1 MDTILLYSVPAI
13 AILGL
18 VIMAIQGA
26 WVRKQDAG
34 ESKMAEI
41 AQHIHEGALAFLNAE
56 YRILGIFVVIA
67 GALLGFVSS
76 IVETTEIYIVAAF
89 VIGAVFSALAGNI
102 GMRIATQANVRTTQ
116 AARTGIAHA
125 LKVSFTGGTVMGLGV
140 AGLAVFGLSMLF
152 IILFQMK
159 SGGSWDGVQSMT
171 IVLESLAGFSL
182 GAESI
187 ALFARVGGGI
197 YTKAADVGAD
207 LVGKVEAG
215 IP

>member
-18 VIMAIQGA
+18 IIMAIQGA

-56 YRILGIFVVIA
+56 YRILAIFVVVA

-125 LKVSFTGGTVMGLGV
+125 LKWRSGQPAGPTLVRTNSTVAAMTI
-140 AGLAVFGLSMLF
+140 AGLVDA
-152 IILFQMK
+152 
-159 SGGSWDGVQSMT
+159 
-171 IVLESLAGFSL
+171 ESCIYAEFDYKAWPASL
-182 GAESI
+182 GESRL
-187 ALFARVGGGI
+187 ATAVAREWRAARVPRLE
-197 YTKAADVGAD
+197 AAA
-207 LVGKVEAG
+207 LSSLL
-215 IP
+215 P